1 MKNRKSIPVIDLF
14 AGPGG
19 LGEGFSALKD
29 SENGYPFKIALSI
42 EKDPVAHKT
51 LELRS
56 FFRQFRYKNKNIPE
70 DYYNYLQGKIV
81 RDKLFEK
88 NAQEALLARKE
99 VKLATLGDENDDKKI
114 DEWITNV
121 IGSETHMTNP
131 WVLIGG
137 PPCQA
142 YSLAGR
148 SRNKGKE
155 DYKPEDDGRHYL
167 YQEYLRIIAEY
178 WPAVFVMENVKGL
191 LSARVKKDR
200 IFDCILNDL
209 ENPSTA
215 AGSVKK
221 IKNKYRLFSLVRPVK
236 YGDKDCTPQDFI
248 VKTEN
253 YGIPQARHRIIIIG
267 IREDITSVLPVL
279 TKKNGRTRA
288 WDVLSDL
295 PELRSGISNRYNKD
309 NNWLDTIKKI
319 KKEDW
324 YKNLSNREVKKRI
337 KMAILN
343 VNNSLSKGSN
353 FISTEALNNKS
364 KFKKWY
370 LDNNIK
376 GVINHQAKTHMPSD
390 IQRYLFCSCYSEIMN
405 KSPVLKD
412 FPSELLPSHKNVKTA
427 LKSNIFTDRFR
438 VQRKNVPATTI
449 TSHISKDGHY
459 FIHPVPE
466 QCRSLT
472 VREAARLQ
480 TFPDNYFFC
489 GPRTSQYA
497 QVGNAVPP
505 LLAKQ
510 IAEIVLDT
518 LKRAGQTD

>member
-1 MKNRKSIPVIDLF
+1 MNNSQPIPVIDLF

-29 SENGYPFKIALSI
+29 SKNRYPFKIALSI

-56 FFRQFRYKNKNIPE
+56 FFRQFRYTNKNIPE
-70 DYYNYLQGKIV
+70 DYYNYLQGKIA
-81 RDKLFEK
+81 RDTLFEK
-88 NAQEALLARKE
+88 NAQEASLARKE
-99 VKLATLGDENDDKKI
+99 IRLATLGDKNDDKKI
-114 DEWITNV
+114 DEWIKNV
-121 IGSETHMTNP
+121 IGSGTHMTNP

-191 LSARVKKDR
+191 LSSRVKKDR
-200 IFDCILNDL
+200 IFDSILNDL
-209 ENPSTA
+209 ENPSMA
-215 AGSVKK
+215 ACLTKK
-221 IKNKYRLFSLVRPVK
+221 IKYKYGLFALVRPVK
-236 YGDKDCTPQDFI
+236 HGDKDCTPKDFI
-248 VKTEN
+248 VKSED

-267 IREDITSVLPVL
+267 IREDITSVSPVL
-279 TKKNGRTRA
+279 IKKNGRTTA

-295 PELRSGISNRYNKD
+295 PELRSDISIRYKKD

-324 YKNLSNREVKKRI
+324 HKNLSNRELKKRI
-337 KMAILN
+337 NKAILN
-343 VNNSLSKGSN
+343 VDNSLTKGGD
-353 FISTEALNNKS
+353 FIPTGALNNKS

-370 LDNNIK
+370 LDNKIK
-376 GVINHQAKTHMPSD
+376 GVVNHQARTHMPSD

-405 KSPVLKD
+405 RSPVLKD
-412 FPSELLPSHKNVKTA
+412 FPSELLPMHRNVKIA
-427 LKSNIFTDRFR
+427 LKGNMFADRFR
-438 VQRKNVPATTI
+438 VQRKNMPATTI

-480 TFPDNYFFC
+480 TFPDNYLFE
-489 GPRTSQYA
+489 GNRTEQYK

-505 LLAKQ
+505 LLAIQ
-510 IAEIVLDT
+510 MATVVYNIFQQANNTE
-518 LKRAGQTD
+518 

>member
-1 MKNRKSIPVIDLF
+1 MKNRQPIPVIDLF

-29 SENGYPFKIALSI
+29 SENGYPFKIVLSI
-42 EKDPVAHKT
+42 EKDSVAHKT

-56 FFRQFRYKNKNIPE
+56 FFRQFGYKNKNIPE

-81 RDKLFEK
+81 REKLFEK
-88 NAQEALLARKE
+88 NAHEASLAQKE
-99 VKLATLGDENDDKKI
+99 VRLATLGDKNDDKKI
-114 DEWITNV
+114 DDWITNV
-121 IGSETHMTNP
+121 IGSGTHMTNP

-167 YQEYLRIIAEY
+167 YKEYLRIIAEY

-209 ENPSTA
+209 ENPSTV
-215 AGSVKK
+215 AGSANK

-236 YGDKDCTPQDFI
+236 NGDKNCIPQDFI
-248 VKTEN
+248 VKSEN

-267 IREDITSVLPVL
+267 IREDIKSVSPVL

-309 NNWLDTIKKI
+309 NNWIDTIKKI
-319 KKEDW
+319 KK
-324 YKNLSNREVKKRI
+324 RPGI
-337 KMAILN
+337 KI
-343 VNNSLSKGSN
+343 
-353 FISTEALNNKS
+353 FQTWKS
-364 KFKKWY
+364 KK
-370 LDNNIK
+370 
-376 GVINHQAKTHMPSD
+376 
-390 IQRYLFCSCYSEIMN
+390 
-405 KSPVLKD
+405 
-412 FPSELLPSHKNVKTA
+412 ELTG
-427 LKSNIFTDRFR
+427 RF
-438 VQRKNVPATTI
+438 
-449 TSHISKDGHY
+449 
-459 FIHPVPE
+459 
-466 QCRSLT
+466 
-472 VREAARLQ
+472 
-480 TFPDNYFFC
+480 
-489 GPRTSQYA
+489 
-497 QVGNAVPP
+497 
-505 LLAKQ
+505 
-510 IAEIVLDT
+510 
-518 LKRAGQTD
+518 